1 MKYSKNIKIINK
13 IKVCVLILF
22 LIPSLYS
29 CSARTGKFWDPADAR
44 EVDVSGDVR
53 ARQAIEEGR
62 APSAM
67 GMLKGT
73 RGGMSEFASSNVLW
87 RASLEILDFLPLANV
102 DYSGG
107 LIITDWYSDST
118 TADESLKITVRFLSN
133 EIRAEGIE
141 VSIHERI
148 CDTNRINCKI
158 VKKKSKLENEI
169 KLAILRKAALI
180 QTSDRKKMRK
190 KNKGKYRPSQPKK
203 EMTKVKKK
211 N

>member
-22 LIPSLYS
+22 LIPALYS
-29 CSARTGKFWDPADAR
+29 CSAKTGKFWDPADAR
-44 EVDVSGDVR
+44 EVDPNAEVR

-73 RGGMSEFASSNVLW
+73 RGGATEFASSNVLW

-118 TADESLKITVRFLSN
+118 TADESLKITVRFLST
-133 EIRAEGIE
+133 EIRADGLLILVHKKICNKQGIC
-141 VSIHERI
+141 R
-148 CDTNRINCKI
+148 
-158 VKKKSKLENEI
+158 VKKVSSTLEKEI
-169 KLAILRKAALI
+169 KDAILARAAMMQKGI
-180 QTSDRKKMRK
+180 WADNRKKYQK
-190 KNKGKYRPSQPKK
+190 KRGKWSDTWDEKQ
-203 EMTKVKKK
+203 

>member
-1 MKYSKNIKIINK
+1 VKYSKNIKIINK

-133 EIRAEGIE
+133 EIRADGLIILVHKKICNKQGIC
-141 VSIHERI
+141 R
-148 CDTNRINCKI
+148 
-158 VKKKSKLENEI
+158 VKKVSSTLEKEI
-169 KLAILRKAALI
+169 KDAILARATMMQKGIWA
-180 QTSDRKKMRK
+180 DNRKKYQK
-190 KNKGKYRPSQPKK
+190 KYGSGAATFDERQNRD
-203 EMTKVKKK
+203 
-211 N
+211 

>member
-133 EIRAEGIE
+133 EIRADGLIILVHKKICNKQGIC
-141 VSIHERI
+141 R
-148 CDTNRINCKI
+148 
-158 VKKKSKLENEI
+158 VKKVSSTLEKEI
-169 KLAILRKAALI
+169 KDAILARATMMQKGIWA
-180 QTSDRKKMRK
+180 DNRKK
-190 KNKGKYRPSQPKK
+190 YQK
-203 EMTKVKKK
+203 ERGSGAATWDERQ
-211 N
+211 NRD

>member
-133 EIRAEGIE
+133 EIRADGLIILVHKKICNKQGIC
-141 VSIHERI
+141 R
-148 CDTNRINCKI
+148 
-158 VKKKSKLENEI
+158 VKKVSSTLEKEI
-169 KLAILRKAALI
+169 KDAILARATMMQKGIWA
-180 QTSDRKKMRK
+180 DNRKKYQK
-190 KNKGKYRPSQPKK
+190 KRGSGAATWDERQNRD
-203 EMTKVKKK
+203 
-211 N
+211 